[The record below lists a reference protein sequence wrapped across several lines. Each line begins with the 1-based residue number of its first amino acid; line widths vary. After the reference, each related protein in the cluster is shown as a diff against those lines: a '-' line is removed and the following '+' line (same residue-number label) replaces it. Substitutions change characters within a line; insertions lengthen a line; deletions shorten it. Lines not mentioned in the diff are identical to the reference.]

1 MSPKKGDSGVAAAPC
16 GLPDD
21 LIEVIPKEDGSY
33 VYQKTLKDGSVIV
46 FDYERPFILEL
57 ELTWRCNLKCFH
69 CYVEAT
75 ESKHCEELTLAEVKT
90 IIDDAVELGT
100 TELSLTGGEVLL
112 REDLPEI
119 LAYGHQ
125 SSMGLRFVTNGSL
138 LDESWMERL
147 APYPIKLVTVSL
159 DAFDREIHNE
169 IRGVDCYGATMDG
182 INRLIDNGYRVS
194 IITAFCRDNLPD
206 FDNVLNFCIE
216 KGLDWQVQMTSVKGR
231 CPKERVLDEEEY
243 YELGTKVAQAI
254 VDKPPINIIP
264 MDDLATFSRFHP
276 LDVLSQ
282 TWQCGCSGG
291 RLNLFVRADGSV
303 TPCSAISFE
312 PFVVG
317 NVRETRL
324 RDLCRQ
330 RKCAETLK
338 TWLSVDELQGQCA
351 RCPNKERCLAGCPE
365 ILCTMCASRHENRYC
380 YWAIEEKQMRRDL
393 DGIW

>member
-1 MSPKKGDSGVAAAPC
+1 MSPESGKSGVAAAPC

-21 LIEVIPKEDGSY
+21 LVEVIPQADGTV
-33 VYQKTLKDGSVIV
+33 VYQKKLADGSTIV

-75 ESKHCEELTLAEVKT
+75 ESKKCKELTLDEVKE
-90 IIDDAVELGT
+90 IIDDAVYLGT

-119 LAYGHQ
+119 LAYGHEKK
-125 SSMGLRFVTNGSL
+125 MGLRFVTNGSL
-138 LDESWMERL
+138 LNESWLKRL
-147 APYPIKLVTVSL
+147 APYPIKLITVSL
-159 DAFDREIHNE
+159 DAVDSKIHNE
-169 IRGVDCYGATMDG
+169 IRGCECYEDTMAG
-182 INRLIDNGYRVS
+182 INRLVDNGCRVS
-194 IITAFCRDNLPD
+194 VITAFCKDNLPD
-206 FDNVLNFCIE
+206 FDNILKFCIE
-216 KGLDWQVQMTSVKGR
+216 NKLDWQVQMTSVKGR
-231 CPKERVLDEEEY
+231 CPKERVLTEEEY

-282 TWQCGCSGG
+282 TWQGGCSGG

-312 PFVVG
+312 PFIAG
-317 NVRETRL
+317 NVRQTKL
-324 RDLCRQ
+324 RDICQQRLCA
-330 RKCAETLK
+330 KTLQS
-338 TWLSVDELQGQCA
+338 WLDVDKLEGQCA
-351 RCPNKERCLAGCPE
+351 LCPNKEKCLAGCPE
-365 ILCTMCASRHENRYC
+365 ILCTMCSSRHVNRYC
-380 YWAIEEKQMRRDL
+380 YWAIEEKKIRQDL